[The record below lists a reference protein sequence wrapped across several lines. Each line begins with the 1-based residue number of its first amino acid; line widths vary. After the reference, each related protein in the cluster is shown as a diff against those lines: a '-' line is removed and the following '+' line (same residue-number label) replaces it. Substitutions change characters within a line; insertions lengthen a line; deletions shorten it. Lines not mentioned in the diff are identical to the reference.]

1 MGDLTINKIMGSL
14 IAVALVI
21 MGLQT
26 LSYALFPSPGGYGH
40 GDHGEELTAN
50 EKLAQRYAFFIPV
63 EEGAGGGEV
72 VEEVFDLGLALANAD
87 ISRGERSFRAKCSTC
102 HTIDQGGA
110 NGTGPNLFASIG
122 LEKAGHA
129 GFNYSGVLSGM
140 EGTWTYEAMDAWL
153 YNPSAYA
160 RGTSM
165 AFAGLRRD
173 DERANVIAYLASY
186 TPNAAPF
193 PDPLPVAGE
202 DTAEDATD
210 AEMVE
215 EGTEADLIEGAV
227 EGATDAVAEEAGE
240 ATDAVGE
247 IVDEAAETV
256 EDAAEDVADAVEEVV
271 EDAIEAA
278 EDAVEEVVEDDG
290 Q

>member
-1 MGDLTINKIMGSL
+1 MGDLTINKILGSL

-26 LSYALFPSPGGYGH
+26 LSYTLFPSPGGYGH
-40 GDHGEELTAN
+40 GDHGEELSAN
-50 EKLAQRYAFFIPV
+50 DKLAQRYAFFIPV

-72 VEEVFDLGLALANAD
+72 VEEVFDLGLALASAD

-102 HTIDQGGA
+102 HTIEEGGA
-110 NGTGPNLFASIG
+110 NGTGPNLYASIG
-122 LEKAGHA
+122 LQKAGHA
-129 GFNYSGVLSGM
+129 GFNYSGALSGM
-140 EGTWTYEAMDAWL
+140 DGTWTYEAMNDWL

-186 TPNAAPF
+186 TPDALPF
-193 PDPLPVAGE
+193 PEPIPAAVEEA
-202 DTAEDATD
+202 AEEVT
-210 AEMVE
+210 ETEVVE
-215 EGTEADLIEGAV
+215 EGTEAELVEDATEGAV
-227 EGATDAVAEEAGE
+227 EAVVEEANE
-240 ATDAVGE
+240 ATEAVGE
-247 IVDEAAETV
+247 AVEEAAETV
-256 EDAAEDVADAVEEVV
+256 EDAAEDAADAVEEV
-271 EDAIEAA
+271 I
-278 EDAVEEVVEDDG
+278 EDAVETVEDVTEDDG

>member
-122 LEKAGHA
+122 LQKAGHA
-129 GFNYSGVLSGM
+129 GFNYSNVLSGM

-193 PDPLPVAGE
+193 PDPLPAAGE

-210 AEMVE
+210 AELVE
-215 EGTEADLIEGAV
+215 EGAEAEPAGDTTEGAV
-227 EGATDAVAEEAGE
+227 EGVVDETGDVTEALGE
-240 ATDAVGE
+240 AVEET
-247 IVDEAAETV
+247 AETV
-256 EDAAEDVADAVEEVV
+256 EDAADAVEGVV
-271 EDAIEAA
+271 EDAVEAA
-278 EDAVEEVVEDDG
+278 EDAVEEIVEDDG